1 MMQHFINFF
10 ALVGVLNTAAYIFV
24 ISYRFKK
31 KYYGNNVQSDIEK
44 QTDSPKENN

>member
-24 ISYRFKK
+24 MSYRLKK
-31 KYYGNNVQSDIEK
+31 KYYGNNVQSNESNETSEAK
-44 QTDSPKENN
+44 KNN